1 MNKYIVL
8 ISIVLLSFMVV
19 MPVYSQKSVVV
30 KQIAKTAVKSGAKTS
45 AKAAGKQVA
54 KDAGKEIAEQYTKR
68 LIRREVMETAE
79 KSGSKTLGS
88 YFITQTKKHLKNQ
101 TADYS
106 KSFGSYASRNKSYK
120 NRIKYSRKGNGSKQS
135 LAQKRIKSKTMQSKT
150 LHSGVVKN
158 IKHNEGKEAIAFL
171 EKNKEAAHLIAL
183 YCKKEGYEK
192 FMKLSM
198 KERIVAIQKM
208 TKHIYSLPE
217 AERKKILADLT
228 PEFKVKILQ
237 TKKLMSS
244 RFPSSKKGLF
254 KGEKGNSDFVLN
266 DSYVWKDKK
275 TGETM
280 TVGELR
286 KKYNIKD
293 PIVIPY
299 RNGEPDFSKYA
310 FGKVKVNYTDDI
322 DYKDLKGL
330 HNQANVKLS
339 NEQWVKQRQHNDAAN
354 PARDL
359 IENMTIDGQYKKGCR
374 NTYHETWDGE
384 TILIVPDF
392 INDVCTHDG
401 GRALAQ
407 IVK

>member
-1 MNKYIVL
+1 MKKILSL
-8 ISIVLLSFMVV
+8 IFFAVFVTSYG
-19 MPVYSQKSVVV
+19 YSQSAAIKKIATKFSSKTIKKEAFHSAAKRSEKELLKEGIERTGKKYTGQALGEQIVKKSIRNSILE
-30 KQIAKTAVKSGAKTS
+30 KMEKEGIASFFGYSTFVSDNTIKRIGKSKLNVFNEAKRSRLSNYSNAVRNNASES
-45 AKAAGKQVA
+45 VA
-54 KDAGKEIAEQYTKR
+54 KKELKR
-68 LIRREVMETAE
+68 
-79 KSGSKTLGS
+79 
-88 YFITQTKKHLKNQ
+88 
-101 TADYS
+101 D
-106 KSFGSYASRNKSYK
+106 
-120 NRIKYSRKGNGSKQS
+120 
-135 LAQKRIKSKTMQSKT
+135 
-150 LHSGVVKN
+150 
-158 IKHNEGKEAIAFL
+158 
-171 EKNKEAAHLIAL
+171 AAHLIAL

-198 KERIVAIQKM
+198 KERMVAIQKM
-208 TKHIYSLPE
+208 TKHIYNLPE

-228 PEFKVKILQ
+228 PEFKDKILQ

-244 RFPSSKKGLF
+244 RFPSSQKGSFKGKKGD
-254 KGEKGNSDFVLN
+254 SDFVLN

-310 FGKVKVNYTDDI
+310 FGKVKVNYTDGI

-330 HNQANVKLS
+330 HDQANVKLS

-359 IENMTIDGQYKKGCR
+359 IENMTVDGQYKKGCR

-392 INDVCTHDG
+392 INDVCTHNG

>member
-1 MNKYIVL
+1 MKKILSL
-8 ISIVLLSFMVV
+8 IFLVV
-19 MPVYSQKSVVV
+19 FATSYGYSQSAAIKKIATKFSSKTIKKEAFHSAAKRSEKELLKEGIERTGKKYTGQALGEQIVKKSIRNSILE
-30 KQIAKTAVKSGAKTS
+30 KMEKEGIASFFGYSTFVSDNTIKRIGKSKLNVFNEAKRSRLSNYSNAVRNNASES
-45 AKAAGKQVA
+45 VA
-54 KDAGKEIAEQYTKR
+54 KKELKR
-68 LIRREVMETAE
+68 
-79 KSGSKTLGS
+79 
-88 YFITQTKKHLKNQ
+88 
-101 TADYS
+101 D
-106 KSFGSYASRNKSYK
+106 
-120 NRIKYSRKGNGSKQS
+120 
-135 LAQKRIKSKTMQSKT
+135 
-150 LHSGVVKN
+150 
-158 IKHNEGKEAIAFL
+158 
-171 EKNKEAAHLIAL
+171 AAHLIAL
-183 YCKKEGYEK
+183 YCTKEGYEK

-198 KERIVAIQKM
+198 KERMVAIQKM

-228 PEFKVKILQ
+228 PEFKEKILQ

-244 RFPSSKKGLF
+244 RFPSSQKGSFKGKKGD
-254 KGEKGNSDFVLN
+254 SDFVLN

-275 TGETM
+275 TGKTM

-286 KKYNIKD
+286 KKYNIKE

-310 FGKVKVNYTDDI
+310 FGKVKVNYTDNI

-359 IENMTIDGQYKKGCR
+359 IENMTVDGQYKKGCR

-392 INDVCTHDG
+392 INDVCTHNG

>member
-1 MNKYIVL
+1 MKKILSL
-8 ISIVLLSFMVV
+8 IFFAVFVTSYG
-19 MPVYSQKSVVV
+19 YSQSAAIKKIATKFSSKTIKKEAFHSAAKRSEKELLKEGIERTGKKYTGQALGEQIVKKSIRNSILE
-30 KQIAKTAVKSGAKTS
+30 KMEKEGIASFFGYSTFVSDNTIKRIGKSKLNVFNEAKRSRLSNYSNAVRNNASES
-45 AKAAGKQVA
+45 VA
-54 KDAGKEIAEQYTKR
+54 KKELKR
-68 LIRREVMETAE
+68 
-79 KSGSKTLGS
+79 
-88 YFITQTKKHLKNQ
+88 
-101 TADYS
+101 D
-106 KSFGSYASRNKSYK
+106 
-120 NRIKYSRKGNGSKQS
+120 
-135 LAQKRIKSKTMQSKT
+135 
-150 LHSGVVKN
+150 
-158 IKHNEGKEAIAFL
+158 
-171 EKNKEAAHLIAL
+171 AAHLIAL

-198 KERIVAIQKM
+198 KERMVAIQKM

-228 PEFKVKILQ
+228 PEFKEKILQ

-244 RFPSSKKGLF
+244 RFPSSQKGSFKGKKGD
-254 KGEKGNSDFVLN
+254 SDFVLN

-275 TGETM
+275 TGKTM

-286 KKYNIKD
+286 KKYNIKE

-310 FGKVKVNYTDDI
+310 FGKVKVNYTDGI

-330 HNQANVKLS
+330 HDQANVKLS
-339 NEQWVKQRQHNDAAN
+339 NEQWVKQRQRNEAAN

-359 IENMTIDGQYKKGCR
+359 IENMTVDGQYKKGCR

-392 INDVCTHDG
+392 INDVCTHNG

>member
-1 MNKYIVL
+1 MKKILSL
-8 ISIVLLSFMVV
+8 IFFAVFVTSYG
-19 MPVYSQKSVVV
+19 YSQSAAIKKIATKFSSKTIKKEAFHSAAKRSEKELLKEGIERTGKKYTGQALGEQIVKKSIRNSILE
-30 KQIAKTAVKSGAKTS
+30 KMEKEGIASFFGYSTFVSDNTIKRIGKSKLNVFNEAKRSRLSNYSNAVRNNASES
-45 AKAAGKQVA
+45 VA
-54 KDAGKEIAEQYTKR
+54 KKELKR
-68 LIRREVMETAE
+68 
-79 KSGSKTLGS
+79 
-88 YFITQTKKHLKNQ
+88 
-101 TADYS
+101 D
-106 KSFGSYASRNKSYK
+106 
-120 NRIKYSRKGNGSKQS
+120 
-135 LAQKRIKSKTMQSKT
+135 
-150 LHSGVVKN
+150 
-158 IKHNEGKEAIAFL
+158 
-171 EKNKEAAHLIAL
+171 AAHLIAL
-183 YCKKEGYEK
+183 YCTKEGYEK
-192 FMKLSM
+192 FMRLSM
-198 KERIVAIQKM
+198 KERMVAIQKM

-228 PEFKVKILQ
+228 PENKEKILQ

-244 RFPSSKKGLF
+244 RFPSSQKGSFKGKKGD
-254 KGEKGNSDFVLN
+254 SDFVLN

-275 TGETM
+275 TGQTM

-286 KKYNIKD
+286 KKYNIKE

-330 HNQANVKLS
+330 HDQANVKLS
-339 NEQWVKQRQHNDAAN
+339 NEQWIKQRQHNDAAN

-359 IENMTIDGQYKKGCR
+359 IENMTVDGQYKKGCR

-392 INDVCTHDG
+392 INDVCTHNG

>member
-1 MNKYIVL
+1 MKKILSL
-8 ISIVLLSFMVV
+8 IFFAVFVTSYG
-19 MPVYSQKSVVV
+19 YSQSAAIKKIATKFSSKTIKKEAFHSAAKRSEKELLKEGIERTGKKYTGQALGEQIVKKSIRNSILE
-30 KQIAKTAVKSGAKTS
+30 KMKKEGIASFFGYSTFVSDNTIKRIGKSKLNVFNEAKRSRLSNYSNAVRNNASES
-45 AKAAGKQVA
+45 VA
-54 KDAGKEIAEQYTKR
+54 KKELKR
-68 LIRREVMETAE
+68 
-79 KSGSKTLGS
+79 
-88 YFITQTKKHLKNQ
+88 
-101 TADYS
+101 D
-106 KSFGSYASRNKSYK
+106 
-120 NRIKYSRKGNGSKQS
+120 
-135 LAQKRIKSKTMQSKT
+135 
-150 LHSGVVKN
+150 
-158 IKHNEGKEAIAFL
+158 
-171 EKNKEAAHLIAL
+171 AAHLIAL
-183 YCKKEGYEK
+183 YCTKEGYEK

-198 KERIVAIQKM
+198 KERMVAIQKM

-228 PEFKVKILQ
+228 PEFKEKILQ

-244 RFPSSKKGLF
+244 RFPSSQKGSFKGKKGD
-254 KGEKGNSDFVLN
+254 SDFVLN

-275 TGETM
+275 TGKTM

-286 KKYNIKD
+286 KKYNIKE

-330 HNQANVKLS
+330 HDQANVKLS

-359 IENMTIDGQYKKGCR
+359 IENMTVDGQYKKGCR

-392 INDVCTHDG
+392 INDVCTHNG

>member
-1 MNKYIVL
+1 MKKILSL
-8 ISIVLLSFMVV
+8 IFLVV
-19 MPVYSQKSVVV
+19 FVTSYGYSQSAAIKKIATKFSSKTIKKEAFHSAAKRSEKELLKEGIERTGKKYTGQALGEQIVKKSIRNSILE
-30 KQIAKTAVKSGAKTS
+30 KMEKEGIASFFGYSTFVSDNTIKRIGKSKLNVFNEAKRSRLSNYSNAVKNNASES
-45 AKAAGKQVA
+45 VA
-54 KDAGKEIAEQYTKR
+54 KKELKR
-68 LIRREVMETAE
+68 
-79 KSGSKTLGS
+79 
-88 YFITQTKKHLKNQ
+88 
-101 TADYS
+101 D
-106 KSFGSYASRNKSYK
+106 
-120 NRIKYSRKGNGSKQS
+120 
-135 LAQKRIKSKTMQSKT
+135 
-150 LHSGVVKN
+150 
-158 IKHNEGKEAIAFL
+158 
-171 EKNKEAAHLIAL
+171 AAHLIAL

-198 KERIVAIQKM
+198 KERMVAIQKM
-208 TKHIYSLPE
+208 TKHIYNLPE

-228 PEFKVKILQ
+228 PEFKDKILQ

-244 RFPSSKKGLF
+244 RFPSSQKGSFKGKKGD
-254 KGEKGNSDFVLN
+254 SDFVLN

-275 TGETM
+275 TGKTM

-286 KKYNIKD
+286 KKYNIKE

-310 FGKVKVNYTDDI
+310 FGKVKVNYTDGI

-330 HNQANVKLS
+330 HDQANVKLS

-359 IENMTIDGQYKKGCR
+359 IENMTVDGQYKKGCR

-392 INDVCTHDG
+392 INDVCTHNG

>member
-1 MNKYIVL
+1 MKKILSL
-8 ISIVLLSFMVV
+8 IFFAVFVTSYG
-19 MPVYSQKSVVV
+19 YSQSAAIKKIATKFSSKTIKKEAFHSAAKRSEKELLKEGIERTGKKYTGQALGEQIVKKSIRNSILE
-30 KQIAKTAVKSGAKTS
+30 KMEKEGIASFFGYSTFVSDNTIKRIGKSKLNVFNEAKRSRLSNYSNAVRNNASES
-45 AKAAGKQVA
+45 VA
-54 KDAGKEIAEQYTKR
+54 KKELKR
-68 LIRREVMETAE
+68 
-79 KSGSKTLGS
+79 
-88 YFITQTKKHLKNQ
+88 
-101 TADYS
+101 D
-106 KSFGSYASRNKSYK
+106 
-120 NRIKYSRKGNGSKQS
+120 
-135 LAQKRIKSKTMQSKT
+135 
-150 LHSGVVKN
+150 
-158 IKHNEGKEAIAFL
+158 
-171 EKNKEAAHLIAL
+171 AAHLIAL
-183 YCKKEGYEK
+183 YCTKEGYEK

-198 KERIVAIQKM
+198 KERMVAIQKM

-228 PEFKVKILQ
+228 PEFKEKILQ

-244 RFPSSKKGLF
+244 RFPSSQKGSFKGKKGD
-254 KGEKGNSDFVLN
+254 SDFVLN

-275 TGETM
+275 TGKTM

-286 KKYNIKD
+286 KKYNIKE

-310 FGKVKVNYTDDI
+310 FGKVKVNYTDGI

-330 HNQANVKLS
+330 HDQANVKLS
-339 NEQWVKQRQHNDAAN
+339 NEQWVKQRQRNEAAN

-359 IENMTIDGQYKKGCR
+359 IENMTVDGQYKKGCR

-392 INDVCTHDG
+392 INDVCTHNG

>member
-1 MNKYIVL
+1 MKKILSL
-8 ISIVLLSFMVV
+8 IFFAVFVTSYG
-19 MPVYSQKSVVV
+19 YSQSAAIKKIATKFSSKTIKKEAFHSAAKRSEKELLKEGIERTGKKYTGQALGEQIVKKSIRNSILE
-30 KQIAKTAVKSGAKTS
+30 KMEKEGIASFFGYSTFVSDKTIKRIGKSKLNVFNEAKRSRLSNYSNAVRNNASES
-45 AKAAGKQVA
+45 VA
-54 KDAGKEIAEQYTKR
+54 KKELKR
-68 LIRREVMETAE
+68 
-79 KSGSKTLGS
+79 
-88 YFITQTKKHLKNQ
+88 
-101 TADYS
+101 D
-106 KSFGSYASRNKSYK
+106 
-120 NRIKYSRKGNGSKQS
+120 
-135 LAQKRIKSKTMQSKT
+135 
-150 LHSGVVKN
+150 
-158 IKHNEGKEAIAFL
+158 
-171 EKNKEAAHLIAL
+171 AAHLIAL
-183 YCKKEGYEK
+183 YCTKEGYEK

-198 KERIVAIQKM
+198 KERMVAIQKM

-228 PEFKVKILQ
+228 PEFKEKILQ

-244 RFPSSKKGLF
+244 RFPSSQKGSF
-254 KGEKGNSDFVLN
+254 KGRKGDSDFVLN

-275 TGETM
+275 TGKTM

-286 KKYNIKD
+286 KKYNIKE

-330 HNQANVKLS
+330 HDQANVKLS

-359 IENMTIDGQYKKGCR
+359 IENMTVDGQYKKGCR

-392 INDVCTHDG
+392 INDVCTHNG

>member
-1 MNKYIVL
+1 MKKILSL
-8 ISIVLLSFMVV
+8 IFLVV
-19 MPVYSQKSVVV
+19 FVTSYGYSQSAAIKKIATKFSSKTIKKEAFHSAAKRSEKELLKEGIERTGKKYTGQALGEQIVKKSIRNSILE
-30 KQIAKTAVKSGAKTS
+30 KMEKEGIASFFGYSIFVSDNTIKRIGKSKLNVFNEAKRSRLSNYSNAVRNNASES
-45 AKAAGKQVA
+45 VA
-54 KDAGKEIAEQYTKR
+54 KKELKR
-68 LIRREVMETAE
+68 
-79 KSGSKTLGS
+79 
-88 YFITQTKKHLKNQ
+88 
-101 TADYS
+101 D
-106 KSFGSYASRNKSYK
+106 
-120 NRIKYSRKGNGSKQS
+120 
-135 LAQKRIKSKTMQSKT
+135 
-150 LHSGVVKN
+150 
-158 IKHNEGKEAIAFL
+158 
-171 EKNKEAAHLIAL
+171 AAHLIAL

-198 KERIVAIQKM
+198 KERMVAIQKM

-217 AERKKILADLT
+217 AEQKKILADLT
-228 PEFKVKILQ
+228 PEFKEKILQ

-244 RFPSSKKGLF
+244 RFPSSQKGSFKGKKGD
-254 KGEKGNSDFVLN
+254 SDFVLN

-275 TGETM
+275 TGKTM

-286 KKYNIKD
+286 KKYNIKE

-310 FGKVKVNYTDDI
+310 FGKVKVNYTDGI

-330 HNQANVKLS
+330 HDQANVKLS
-339 NEQWVKQRQHNDAAN
+339 NEQWVKQRQRNEAAN

-359 IENMTIDGQYKKGCR
+359 IENMTVDGQYKKGCR

-392 INDVCTHDG
+392 INDVCTHNG

>member
-1 MNKYIVL
+1 MKKILSL
-8 ISIVLLSFMVV
+8 IFFAVFVTSYG
-19 MPVYSQKSVVV
+19 YSQSAAIKKIATKFSSKTIKKEAFHSAAKRSEKELLKEGIERTGKKYTGQALGEQIVKKSIRNSILE
-30 KQIAKTAVKSGAKTS
+30 KMEKEGIASFFGYSTFVSDNTIKRIGKSKLNVFNEAKRSRLSNYSNAVRNNASES
-45 AKAAGKQVA
+45 VA
-54 KDAGKEIAEQYTKR
+54 KKELKR
-68 LIRREVMETAE
+68 
-79 KSGSKTLGS
+79 
-88 YFITQTKKHLKNQ
+88 
-101 TADYS
+101 D
-106 KSFGSYASRNKSYK
+106 
-120 NRIKYSRKGNGSKQS
+120 
-135 LAQKRIKSKTMQSKT
+135 
-150 LHSGVVKN
+150 
-158 IKHNEGKEAIAFL
+158 
-171 EKNKEAAHLIAL
+171 AAHLIAL

-198 KERIVAIQKM
+198 RERMVAIQKM

-217 AERKKILADLT
+217 AERKKILAELT
-228 PEFKVKILQ
+228 PEFKEKILQ

-244 RFPSSKKGLF
+244 RFPSSQKGSFKGKKGD
-254 KGEKGNSDFVLN
+254 SDFVLN

-330 HNQANVKLS
+330 HDQANVKLS

-359 IENMTIDGQYKKGCR
+359 IENMTVDGQYKKGCR

-392 INDVCTHDG
+392 INDVCTHNG

>member
-1 MNKYIVL
+1 MKKILSL
-8 ISIVLLSFMVV
+8 IFLAVFVTSYG
-19 MPVYSQKSVVV
+19 YSQSAAIKKIATKFSSKTIKKEAFHSAAKRSEKELLKEGIERTGKKYTGQALGEQIVKKSIRNSILE
-30 KQIAKTAVKSGAKTS
+30 KMEKEGIASFFGYSTFVSDKTIKRIGKSKLNVFNEAKRSRLSNYSNAVRNNASES
-45 AKAAGKQVA
+45 VA
-54 KDAGKEIAEQYTKR
+54 KKELKR
-68 LIRREVMETAE
+68 
-79 KSGSKTLGS
+79 
-88 YFITQTKKHLKNQ
+88 
-101 TADYS
+101 D
-106 KSFGSYASRNKSYK
+106 
-120 NRIKYSRKGNGSKQS
+120 
-135 LAQKRIKSKTMQSKT
+135 
-150 LHSGVVKN
+150 
-158 IKHNEGKEAIAFL
+158 
-171 EKNKEAAHLIAL
+171 AAHLIAL
-183 YCKKEGYEK
+183 YCTKEGYEK

-198 KERIVAIQKM
+198 KERMVAIQKM

-228 PEFKVKILQ
+228 PEFKEKILQ

-244 RFPSSKKGLF
+244 RFPSSQKGSFKGKKGD
-254 KGEKGNSDFVLN
+254 SDFVLN

-275 TGETM
+275 TGKTM

-286 KKYNIKD
+286 KKYNIKE

-330 HNQANVKLS
+330 HDQANVKLS

-359 IENMTIDGQYKKGCR
+359 IENMTVDGQYKKGCR

-392 INDVCTHDG
+392 INDVCTHNG

>member
-1 MNKYIVL
+1 MKKILSL
-8 ISIVLLSFMVV
+8 IFLAVFVTSYG
-19 MPVYSQKSVVV
+19 YSQSAAIKKIATKFSSKTIKKEAFHSAAKRSEKELLKEGIERTGKKYTGQALGEQIVKKSIRNSILE
-30 KQIAKTAVKSGAKTS
+30 KMEKEGIASFFGYSTFVSDNTIKRIGKSKLNVFNEAKRSRLSNYSNAVRNNASES
-45 AKAAGKQVA
+45 VA
-54 KDAGKEIAEQYTKR
+54 KKELKR
-68 LIRREVMETAE
+68 
-79 KSGSKTLGS
+79 
-88 YFITQTKKHLKNQ
+88 
-101 TADYS
+101 D
-106 KSFGSYASRNKSYK
+106 
-120 NRIKYSRKGNGSKQS
+120 
-135 LAQKRIKSKTMQSKT
+135 
-150 LHSGVVKN
+150 
-158 IKHNEGKEAIAFL
+158 
-171 EKNKEAAHLIAL
+171 AAHLIAL

-198 KERIVAIQKM
+198 KERMVAIQKM

-228 PEFKVKILQ
+228 PEFKEKILQ

-244 RFPSSKKGLF
+244 RFPSLQKGSFKGKKGD
-254 KGEKGNSDFVLN
+254 SDFMLN

-275 TGETM
+275 TGKTM

-286 KKYNIKD
+286 KKYNIKE

-330 HNQANVKLS
+330 HDQANVKLS

-359 IENMTIDGQYKKGCR
+359 IENMTVDGQYKKGCR

-392 INDVCTHDG
+392 INDVCTHNG

>member
-1 MNKYIVL
+1 MKKILSL
-8 ISIVLLSFMVV
+8 IFLAVFVTSYG
-19 MPVYSQKSVVV
+19 YSQSAAIKKIATKFSSKTIKKEAFHSAAKRSEKELLKEGIERTGKKYTGQALGEQIVKKSIRNSILE
-30 KQIAKTAVKSGAKTS
+30 KMEKEGIASFFGYSTFVSDNTIKRIGKSKLNVFNEAKRSRLSNYSNAVRNNASES
-45 AKAAGKQVA
+45 VA
-54 KDAGKEIAEQYTKR
+54 KKELKR
-68 LIRREVMETAE
+68 
-79 KSGSKTLGS
+79 
-88 YFITQTKKHLKNQ
+88 
-101 TADYS
+101 D
-106 KSFGSYASRNKSYK
+106 
-120 NRIKYSRKGNGSKQS
+120 
-135 LAQKRIKSKTMQSKT
+135 
-150 LHSGVVKN
+150 
-158 IKHNEGKEAIAFL
+158 
-171 EKNKEAAHLIAL
+171 AAHLIAL
-183 YCKKEGYEK
+183 YCTKEGYEK

-198 KERIVAIQKM
+198 KERMVAIQKM

-228 PEFKVKILQ
+228 PEFKEKILQ

-244 RFPSSKKGLF
+244 RFPSSQKGSFKGKKGD
-254 KGEKGNSDFVLN
+254 SDFVLN

-275 TGETM
+275 TGKTM

-286 KKYNIKD
+286 KKYNIKE

-330 HNQANVKLS
+330 HDQANVKLS

-359 IENMTIDGQYKKGCR
+359 IENMTVDGQYKKGCR

-392 INDVCTHDG
+392 INDVCTHNG